1 MFYLTNSLIQRFIS
15 FNAELIASVQEEYK
29 FNEMEI
35 IDAKNSDYRS
45 ELEFLYLNRLWLS
58 SRYKKLSSLQ
68 ARVKA
73 VRAGK
78 EQITASLLQQ
88 MEKVVTL
95 WINHQ
100 QREVQYAYE
109 DYLDNR
115 YDPFYRNRS
124 KQAKQKLAKL
134 VELQQAIRKQ
144 KRITRS

>member
-45 ELEFLYLNRLWLS
+45 ELEFLYLNRQWLS

-68 ARVKA
+68 AKAKA

-88 MEKVVTL
+88 MEKVVTSMVKT
-95 WINHQ
+95 NHSLSVFQ
-100 QREVQYAYE
+100 TNEVYK
-109 DYLDNR
+109 DR
-115 YDPFYRNRS
+115 
-124 KQAKQKLAKL
+124 LARL
-134 VELQQAIRKQ
+134 NVLQWVIRKH
-144 KRITRS
+144 KASM

>member
-35 IDAKNSDYRS
+35 KDAKSSEYRS

-58 SRYKKLSSLQ
+58 SRYKKLSTIQ
-68 ARVKA
+68 AKAKA

-88 MEKVVTL
+88 MEKVVTSMVNTNYSL
-95 WINHQ
+95 SVFQND
-100 QREVQYAYE
+100 EVYK
-109 DYLDNR
+109 DR
-115 YDPFYRNRS
+115 
-124 KQAKQKLAKL
+124 LARL
-134 VELQQAIRKQ
+134 NVLQWVIRKH
-144 KRITRS
+144 KASM

>member
-45 ELEFLYLNRLWLS
+45 ELEFLYLNRQWLS
-58 SRYKKLSSLQ
+58 SRYKKLSTIQ
-68 ARVKA
+68 AKAKA

-88 MEKVVTL
+88 MEKVVTNMVKT
-95 WINHQ
+95 NHSLSVFQ
-100 QREVQYAYE
+100 TNEVYK
-109 DYLDNR
+109 DR
-115 YDPFYRNRS
+115 
-124 KQAKQKLAKL
+124 LARL
-134 VELQQAIRKQ
+134 NVLQWVIRKH
-144 KRITRS
+144 KASM

>member
-35 IDAKNSDYRS
+35 VDAKSSDYRS
-45 ELEFLYLNRLWLS
+45 ELEFLYMNRQWLS

-88 MEKVVTL
+88 MEKVVTNMVNTNYSL
-95 WINHQ
+95 SVFQ
-100 QREVQYAYE
+100 SDEVYK
-109 DYLDNR
+109 DR
-115 YDPFYRNRS
+115 
-124 KQAKQKLAKL
+124 LARL
-134 VELQQAIRKQ
+134 NVLQWVIRKH
-144 KRITRS
+144 KASM

>member
-68 ARVKA
+68 AKAKA

-88 MEKVVTL
+88 MEKVVTNMVKT
-95 WINHQ
+95 NHTLSVFQ
-100 QREVQYAYE
+100 PDEVYK
-109 DYLDNR
+109 DR
-115 YDPFYRNRS
+115 
-124 KQAKQKLAKL
+124 LARL
-134 VELQQAIRKQ
+134 NVLQWVIRKH
-144 KRITRS
+144 KASM